1 MDQKLT
7 IKNIADEI
15 GVSTATVSR
24 VLNGKKGY
32 SEETKRRIEELINKT
47 GYSPNPQAKA
57 LRKNFSNIVGI
68 IVPTIRYEG
77 YAMVASAIQRQLM
90 ERGFIVVICDAQND
104 ASLCAKHVEMLR
116 AQMAC
121 GLILVSISSLDEQH
135 LKGIP
140 VVSVGNRFL
149 SGDLDQMRIEVLS
162 DSFREGYMAA
172 EELLS
177 QGARHLLAVTSSLG
191 RSSFEERFH
200 GFSHR
205 LKLFND
211 RETNKAE
218 ARLVTLEA
226 SETSL
231 YSEVQDSFSK
241 LFQDR
246 YPFDGILFSNDS
258 LAFPSINVILSHG
271 YKIPADIK
279 IVSRGNIL
287 IARHGQVRLTSICPD
302 VQGISKCAADV
313 LVRMMSGEEIENRTI
328 LFTSKLI
335 PRESTR
341 GKDEV

>member
-1 MDQKLT
+1 MWNSAVNGPATALGLSDFELPIPDFQDRDAAMGQLYQVFTTDGPAFRYKYALNIIHHDFCSIHHTCDGQQVIIETPMVIIIGYVVYARIFIQHSGNDESCAVGHLERIGIAFDGFASCT
-7 IKNIADEI
+7 I
-15 GVSTATVSR
+15 
-24 VLNGKKGY
+24 LCH
-32 SEETKRRIEELINKT
+32 T
-47 GYSPNPQAKA
+47 GYLPS
-57 LRKNFSNIVGI
+57 
-68 IVPTIRYEG
+68 
-77 YAMVASAIQRQLM
+77 
-90 ERGFIVVICDAQND
+90 
-104 ASLCAKHVEMLR
+104 
-116 AQMAC
+116 
-121 GLILVSISSLDEQH
+121 
-135 LKGIP
+135 
-140 VVSVGNRFL
+140 
-149 SGDLDQMRIEVLS
+149 
-162 DSFREGYMAA
+162 
-172 EELLS
+172 
-177 QGARHLLAVTSSLG
+177 RHLLAVTSSLG